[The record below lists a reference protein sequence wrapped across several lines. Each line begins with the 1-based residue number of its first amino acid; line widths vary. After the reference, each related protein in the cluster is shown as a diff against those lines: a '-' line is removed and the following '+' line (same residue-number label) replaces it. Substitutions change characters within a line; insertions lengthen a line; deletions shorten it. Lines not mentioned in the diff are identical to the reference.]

1 MGQSPLLLYDGF
13 NYTAG
18 ELLAPLTDT
27 AAMPMPGQLNVEYN
41 VNWRYAGGGG
51 ATNEPPEITEGT
63 LSATGLPP
71 AVGNSALFDHSQ
83 LGFTRIE
90 IPNAAA
96 SGTRFYW
103 SGLFR
108 VNTLGNLRSTVM
120 LPGATNG
127 VFLGGFNNVVGPG
140 TTINSGGAILIVR
153 PDFETSPLEPKPD
166 SYQIGTGVTT
176 NNNDKVFAAS
186 APQAVGSTVF
196 LVASYELV
204 AGTENDIVK
213 MWINP
218 AASTYGAAEDML
230 PAETLLSANTAD
242 IASNDLPSVLSF
254 QLRNNNA
261 IYENTNWQFDELRV
275 GTTWASVTS
284 AVTPSFAGDFNGD
297 NKVDGADLSLWQG
310 GFGTGA
316 TKGQGDADGDADVD
330 GADFLIWQQQVGGGL
345 SVAAA
350 SAVPEPA
357 AAWLASAT
365 MVGALGVRVRPRRRA

>member
-1 MGQSPLLLYDGF
+1 MPAAGQKPI
-13 NYTAG
+13 
-18 ELLAPLTDT
+18 
-27 AAMPMPGQLNVEYN
+27 
-41 VNWRYAGGGG
+41 R
-51 ATNEPPEITEGT
+51 PPELRTEGT

-71 AVGNSALFDHSQ
+71 SVGNSALFDHSQ

-127 VFLGGFNNVVGPG
+127 VFLAGFNNVVGPG

-204 AGTENDIVK
+204 PGTENDIVK

-218 AASTYGAAEDML
+218 ASSTYGSAEDML
-230 PAETLLSANTAD
+230 PVETLLSTNTPD

-261 IYENTNWQFDELRV
+261 IYENTNWQFDELRI

-284 AVTPSFAGDFNGD
+284 ATTPPPPLAGDYNGD
-297 NKVDGADLSLWQG
+297 NKVDGADLAVWQG
-310 GFGTGA
+310 SYEDTGA
-316 TKGQGDADGDADVD
+316 NLPADGDDDGDVD
-330 GADFLIWQQQVGGGL
+330 GADFLIWQANLGAPSGGGGP
-345 SVAAA
+345 AAA
-350 SAVPEPA
+350 PEPA
-357 AAWLASAT
+357 SWLLALG
-365 MVGALGVRVRPRRRA
+365 GALAALRSGAGRRKN